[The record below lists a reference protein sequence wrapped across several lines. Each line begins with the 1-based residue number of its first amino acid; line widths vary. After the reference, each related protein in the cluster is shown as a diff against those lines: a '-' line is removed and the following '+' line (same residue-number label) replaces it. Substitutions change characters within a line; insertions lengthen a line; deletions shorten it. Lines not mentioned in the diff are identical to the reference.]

1 MVSSFRP
8 TCPRCWERCPPGSTR
23 CPRDNTW
30 LLFDPPPADESKQ
43 GELLERGVFGNGC
56 EPLEAVA

>member
-1 MVSSFRP
+1 MP

-30 LLFDPPPADESKQ
+30 LLFDPPPTVEDKR
-43 GELLERGVFGNGC
+43 GELLERDVFGNGC